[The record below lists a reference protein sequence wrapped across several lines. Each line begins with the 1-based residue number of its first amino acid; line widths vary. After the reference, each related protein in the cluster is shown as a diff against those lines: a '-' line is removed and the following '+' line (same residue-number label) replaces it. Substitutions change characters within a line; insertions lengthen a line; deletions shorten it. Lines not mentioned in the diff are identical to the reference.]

1 MNLTASAIVA
11 LNSNPGIIARTVC
24 FIRVIYDLLRE
35 RAFPNLERDTHY
47 A

>member
-1 MNLTASAIVA
+1 
-11 LNSNPGIIARTVC
+11 VC

-35 RAFPNLERDTHY
+35 RAFPKLERDTHY